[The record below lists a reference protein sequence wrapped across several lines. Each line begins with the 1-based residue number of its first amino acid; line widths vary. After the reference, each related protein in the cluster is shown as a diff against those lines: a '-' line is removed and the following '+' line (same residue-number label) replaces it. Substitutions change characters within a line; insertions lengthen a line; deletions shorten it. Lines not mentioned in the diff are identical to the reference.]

1 MRANLSQASYSPGA
15 NMHQRAAL
23 TDIGI
28 PLEGSAAVHAVIKYP
43 DASVNNVPLVD
54 TSPGVFE
61 ADVIAPMSGIYPVHF
76 YAKGKS
82 LRGSPSTR
90 EQLRTGMAW
99 LGGDDTPPSGPPA
112 AGTDWCDL
120 LHCLL
125 KDRGVPEMEE
135 GEQHRSKDA
144 RELPVQGRQA
154 ANTALES
161 RTMKLQ
167 TPSALSGVA

>member
-1 MRANLSQASYSPGA
+1 MRANLSQASYLPGA
-15 NMHQRAAL
+15 KMHLRAAL

-28 PLEGSAAVHAVIKYP
+28 PLEGSTAVQAVIKYP
-43 DASVNNVPLVD
+43 DAFVNNVALVE

-82 LRGSPSTR
+82 LRGTPFTR

-99 LGGDDTPPSGPPA
+99 LGGDDAPPSGPPA
-112 AGTDWCDL
+112 HGTNWCDL

-125 KDRGVPEMEE
+125 KDKGVLRWMKENNIDP
-135 GEQHRSKDA
+135 KT
-144 RELPVQGRQA
+144 L
-154 ANTALES
+154 ANCLC
-161 RTMKLQ
+161 KGDKPQ
-167 TPSALSGVA
+167 TLR